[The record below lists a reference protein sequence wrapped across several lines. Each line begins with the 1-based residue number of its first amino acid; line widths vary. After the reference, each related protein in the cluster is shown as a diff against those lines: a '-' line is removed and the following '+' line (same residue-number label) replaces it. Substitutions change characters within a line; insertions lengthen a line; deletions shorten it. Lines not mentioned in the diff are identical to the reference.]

1 MSNYW
6 FNIFCRGAPD
16 TLDERDCGME
26 SDEDENNGSLQG
38 SQSKGTSK
46 EGAEEGDSKVILD
59 VLDDDLIQDF
69 DDDEWTMLGNKRCWV
84 WSYHNGMKGSKKS

>member
-1 MSNYW
+1 
-6 FNIFCRGAPD
+6 
-16 TLDERDCGME
+16 ME
-26 SDEDENNGSLQG
+26 SEDDENSGPGLRG

-69 DDDEWTMLGNKRCWV
+69 DDDE
-84 WSYHNGMKGSKKS
+84 

>member
-1 MSNYW
+1 
-6 FNIFCRGAPD
+6 
-16 TLDERDCGME
+16 ME
-26 SDEDENNGSLQG
+26 SEDDENSGGLQG

-69 DDDEWTMLGNKRCWV
+69 DDDE
-84 WSYHNGMKGSKKS
+84 